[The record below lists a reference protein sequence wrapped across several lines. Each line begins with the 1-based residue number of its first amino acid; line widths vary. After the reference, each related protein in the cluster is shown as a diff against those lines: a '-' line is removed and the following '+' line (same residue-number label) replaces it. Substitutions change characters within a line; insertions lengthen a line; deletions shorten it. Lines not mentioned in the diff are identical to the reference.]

1 MSIARAALIAAT
13 LALAPAAATAQ
24 SGPGEP
30 LPIQPPPGQ
39 SLQGQ
44 TDRGQPAPQSGPD
57 SRPAGTILN
66 RDAPITEQEVRR
78 SESFRSRGV
87 GQRKEW
93 NLDIGSFKEEL
104 QARPE
109 DLPNEPIGGYSGFR
123 FRMPLKGRDR
133 Q

>member
-39 SLQGQ
+39 SLQ
-44 TDRGQPAPQSGPD
+44 GQPAPQSGPD